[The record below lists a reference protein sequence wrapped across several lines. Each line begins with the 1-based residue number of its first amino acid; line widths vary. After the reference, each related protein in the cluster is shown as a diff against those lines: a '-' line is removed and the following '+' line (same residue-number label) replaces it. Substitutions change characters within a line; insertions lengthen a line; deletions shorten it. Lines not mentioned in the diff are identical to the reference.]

1 MLRLALMPVL
11 MPLLLLPSWAR
22 PPGEGRPRPCVKRR
36 VKRMRVAV
44 YMAVRRAVGT
54 VLVVMPAVACQARV
68 LSRVVLRLALMLV
81 LMPLL
86 LLPSWA
92 CPPGEGRPRP
102 CVKHPVKQVRVA
114 VYMAVR
120 RAVGAVLVVMPAV
133 ACQARVLS
141 RVVLR
146 LAVMPV
152 LTPLL
157 LLPSWARPP
166 GEGRPRPCVK
176 HPCVRP
182 MLPCPLTP
190 MGRHPPRACWT
201 TTSST
206 RAQAIR
212 RVRGCAR

>member
-1 MLRLALMPVL
+1 MYMAVGRAMGTVLVVMPAVACQARVLSRVVLRLAVMPVL

-22 PPGEGRPRPCVKRR
+22 PPGEGRPRPCVKH
-36 VKRMRVAV
+36 
-44 YMAVRRAVGT
+44 
-54 VLVVMPAVACQARV
+54 
-68 LSRVVLRLALMLV
+68 
-81 LMPLL
+81 
-86 LLPSWA
+86 
-92 CPPGEGRPRP
+92 PG
-102 CVKHPVKQVRVA
+102 KQVRVA
-114 VYMAVR
+114 VYMVVR

-157 LLPSWARPP
+157 LLPSRARPP